1 MTEEKKNSYSESRKR
16 ASIKYA
22 KENLKRIPLDV
33 KLSVY
38 CDIQAHAEAQGESLN
53 GFIKRAIMETMERDN
68 ASEVAK

>member
-38 CDIQAHAEAQGESLN
+38 CDIQAHAEAHGESLN

-68 ASEVAK
+68 AQEVAK